1 MDMMKFSALA
11 TFCSCLNEKTFKLE
25 SKYCLSIVVYTT
37 YMSIPQVYLVSPVGR
52 NLGLLRIPPK
62 IRLCSPFKL
71 AGTLSVTL
79 C

>member
-1 MDMMKFSALA
+1 MEMMKFSAFS

-25 SKYCLSIVVYTT
+25 SKYCLSISQKTN
-37 YMSIPQVYLVSPVGR
+37 ILPQVYLVSPVGR
-52 NLGLLRIPPK
+52 NLGFLRIPPK